1 MSVDKTIEE
10 LSGTLAQ
17 LGVLVEHINTQIV
30 GITSRINLTLDNFD
44 NSVTGISSDAG
55 FMTNQVAETISQVPS
70 AWIFYLLFITLIVV
84 FVLLSILIIINLAT
98 RIHAIYRILR
108 GDTTRNDSPIPS
120 MAYSESKQPLNLSN
134 YPASP
139 KERMR
144 HHVAVPIETEPRRYG
159 MHDPIGGYAQ
169 ESVAGSTTQHS
180 YYQPSRTADVKQYR
194 PIHRTIKTLPQR
206 SEQVSTSFV
215 HYRPEP
221 SGVIYSTPSENWQ
234 KREDESTLPPPMSVP
249 PKRITSVLESN
260 GTDVLL
266 RRPAATKEINS
277 PSQRIGPRYQTAA
290 SATYLPHR
298 HSMRAADP
306 V

>member
-44 NSVTGISSDAG
+44 HSVTGITSD
-55 FMTNQVAETISQVPS
+55 QVAETISQVPS

-169 ESVAGSTTQHS
+169 ESVAGSNAQHS
-180 YYQPSRTADVKQYR
+180 YYQPSRTAE
-194 PIHRTIKTLPQR
+194 T
-206 SEQVSTSFV
+206 
-215 HYRPEP
+215 
-221 SGVIYSTPSENWQ
+221 
-234 KREDESTLPPPMSVP
+234 
-249 PKRITSVLESN
+249 N

-266 RRPAATKEINS
+266 RRPAAAKEINS
-277 PSQRIGPRYQTAA
+277 PGQRIGPPRYQTAA